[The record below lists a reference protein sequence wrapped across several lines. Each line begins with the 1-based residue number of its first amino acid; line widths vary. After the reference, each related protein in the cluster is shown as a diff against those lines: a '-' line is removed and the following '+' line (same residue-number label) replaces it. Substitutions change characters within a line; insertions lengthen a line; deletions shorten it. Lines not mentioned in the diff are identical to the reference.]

1 MKNKGGITSEMNELF
16 HLGNK
21 TAIVTGGG
29 RGLGEQMAN
38 ALGEAGANVVVCS
51 RSIEACEHVRRNL
64 EAKGV
69 KALAIECDITN
80 EQDIQKVI
88 QKTLETFGTI
98 DILINNSGTSWVAP
112 FLDLPADKWDKVMN
126 VNLKGLFLF
135 SQAAANV
142 MTKQGSGKIINIA
155 SVTGMRGTHSA
166 FLDAV
171 AYSTSKGA
179 VISFTKDLAVK
190 LASAGIQVNAIAP
203 GFFPTKIT
211 KVLEKSSS
219 VILRKIPAGRFGSEH
234 DLKGAAVFLS
244 SKASD
249 YVTGQV
255 LVVDGGLTISL

>member
-1 MKNKGGITSEMNELF
+1 MELNELF

-51 RSIEACEHVRRNL
+51 RRIEACEHVRKNL

-69 KALAIECDITN
+69 QALAIECDITK
-80 EQDIQKVI
+80 EEDIQKVI
-88 QKTLETFGTI
+88 QKTLETFGSI

-112 FLDLPADKWDKVMN
+112 FLDLPADKWDKVMD

-135 SQAAANV
+135 SQAAAKV
-142 MTKQGSGKIINIA
+142 MTKQGSGKIINIS
-155 SVTGMRGTHSA
+155 SVNGMRGTHSA

-171 AYSTSKGA
+171 PYSTSKGA
-179 VISFTKDLAVK
+179 VIALTKDLAVK
-190 LASAGIQVNAIAP
+190 LAPAGIQVNAIAP

-255 LVVDGGLTISL
+255 LVVDGGMTVSL